1 MSAGLLVRSLWR
13 LQSVDPGFASAGV
26 ALARVSLPRDKYAS
40 DQAVGAWFDQLLE
53 RLASAR
59 GVEAAGLSTGPPL
72 TGADDTSVHREGQ
85 PPASDRDRRFAQL
98 RYIDGDYFAALRI
111 PIVAGRAFAP
121 GDRSGTSPVVVIS
134 RRMAEEF
141 FPGERAVGQRL
152 VIDRGERTIAEV
164 IGVVGDARLFGQA
177 SQAPTIMYLSSR
189 QMPSPATH
197 IVVRVAGDPSSAGP
211 LLRGIVRSLDP
222 TIAVAR
228 IESLQ
233 TLLDGSLA
241 QPRFRTILIVVFA
254 AVALTLTL
262 GGLYGTLAWIVAQR
276 TQEFGI
282 RVALGAAPRELVRMV
297 LGEGARIVAPGALLG
312 LAGGLAIGDVFRD
325 LLFDVQPFE
334 PAVILVVSVG
344 LAVLGTLAMIG
355 PARRAARVDPAI
367 ALRAE

>member
-1 MSAGLLVRSLWR
+1 
-13 LQSVDPGFASAGV
+13 
-26 ALARVSLPRDKYAS
+26 
-40 DQAVGAWFDQLLE
+40 
-53 RLASAR
+53 
-59 GVEAAGLSTGPPL
+59 
-72 TGADDTSVHREGQ
+72 
-85 PPASDRDRRFAQL
+85 
-98 RYIDGDYFAALRI
+98 
-111 PIVAGRAFAP
+111 
-121 GDRSGTSPVVVIS
+121 
-134 RRMAEEF
+134 
-141 FPGERAVGQRL
+141 
-152 VIDRGERTIAEV
+152 
-164 IGVVGDARLFGQA
+164 
-177 SQAPTIMYLSSR
+177 MYLSSR

-197 IVVRVAGDPSSAGP
+197 IVVRVAGDPASAGP

-222 TIAVAR
+222 TIALAR
-228 IESLQ
+228 TESLK

-367 ALRAE
+367 ALRTE